1 MADTRLIRNVLR
13 NDKVQYKE
21 LFRKR
26 GVNYIDHY
34 PTPHLYHPTAEDLA
48 DIETIKHVWKVGD
61 RYSKLAYEFYGDPR
75 YWWIIAWYNQLPTE
89 SHVSLGDV
97 VYIPTPFDK
106 ILALIG
112 G

>member
-1 MADTRLIRNVLR
+1 MSIKRLTRSIVRN
-13 NDKVQYKE
+13 KEEIYKE
-21 LFRKR
+21 HLRKR
-26 GVNYIDHY
+26 GVKHIDHY
-34 PTPHLYHPTAEDLA
+34 STVEMHHPDADDLEDVESL
-48 DIETIKHVWKVGD
+48 THVWGIGD
-61 RYSKLAYEFYGDPR
+61 RYSKLAYQHYGDPR

-89 SHVSLGDV
+89 SHVSLRDV